1 MTNKKEK
8 LYFNIKVKH
17 NPYHSY
23 YYKETIRAVS
33 FRGAEQTKVYKEYLK
48 DMKRGRYASIQL
60 QRV

>member
-1 MTNKKEK
+1 MTEQKEK

-17 NPYHSY
+17 NPFHSY
-23 YYKETIRAVS
+23 YHKETIRAVS

-48 DMKRGRYASIQL
+48 DLDRGRYASIQL